1 MVSAADDEVM
11 TTVIIL
17 IAIAAL
23 FVLATVY
30 GVDTASDGRDRHRPN
45 WR

>member
-1 MVSAADDEVM
+1 MVSAADDGVM
-11 TTVIIL
+11 TAVIIL

-23 FVLATVY
+23 FALAAVY
-30 GVDTASDGRDRHRPN
+30 GVDSASDGRDRHRPN